1 MDIVPPAALCE
12 GHHSRPRKLLA
23 TVLAPGFF
31 LRRQTLTE
39 HIMIIKRAGVFSLI
53 SLLGLGGCATMS
65 ADECVTSDWHAIGY
79 EDGARGYTADQL
91 GNRRKAC
98 AKHGITP
105 DFESY
110 QAGREQG
117 LRQYCQPSRGFSLG
131 AGGSRYNGVCPG
143 DLEADFVDAYNTG
156 HQLHT
161 LRSRVNSATG
171 QINAKNHEL
180 DNTHDRIRS
189 AEAKLISAE
198 TTIEDRVLLL
208 SDLKELSERTGQLEA
223 EIAELIEERAV
234 YEQQLAAYQA
244 VVGVLHRGLFL
255 LSRYEK
261 KSSGS
266 LLRRSPLWRFSLI
279 GAACSP
285 KPE

>member
-1 MDIVPPAALCE
+1 MDIGAPPALCE
-12 GHHSRPRKLLA
+12 GHHGRLRNLPV
-23 TVLAPGFF
+23 TVLAQRFF

-39 HIMIIKRAGVFSLI
+39 QIMNIKLAGVFSLI
-53 SLLGLGGCATMS
+53 SLLGLSGCATMS

-143 DLEADFVDAYNTG
+143 DMEADFVGAYNSG
-156 HQLHT
+156 HQLYT
-161 LRSRVNSATG
+161 LRSRVNGATG
-171 QINAKNHEL
+171 QINAKEHEL
-180 DNTHDRIRS
+180 ENADDRIRS
-189 AEAKLISAE
+189 AEAQLISAE
-198 TTIEDRVLLL
+198 TTIEDRILLL
-208 SDLKELSERTGQLEA
+208 ADLKELSERTGQLEA
-223 EIAELIEERAV
+223 EIAELIEERAI

-244 VVGVLHRGLFL
+244 VIADAGF
-255 LSRYEK
+255 
-261 KSSGS
+261 
-266 LLRRSPLWRFSLI
+266 
-279 GAACSP
+279 
-285 KPE
+285 